1 MEYKSLIISSQNTK
15 LSFLCNNSNSGFNVH
30 KIHIPFLGKIPAN
43 AWAGYIDGV
52 SINFI
57 ETTTTGE
64 INTRHVTLAL
74 SPFHV
79 HPTFEFDFFV
89 PEKNK
94 DNFTSVGGYSNK
106 LEIELNAPGK
116 TKEFEVFIIVS
127 EHPTLTEI

>member
-1 MEYKSLIISSQNTK
+1 MEYKSLIISSQNPK
-15 LSFLCNNSNSGFNVH
+15 LSFLCNNSNSGFHVH
-30 KIHIPFLGKIPAN
+30 KINIPFLGTIPAN
-43 AWAGYIDGV
+43 AWAAYLDDV
-52 SINFI
+52 SLNFI

-64 INTRHVTLAL
+64 INTRHVTLSL
-74 SPFHV
+74 TPYHT

-116 TKEFEVFIIVS
+116 TKEFIIYIIVS
-127 EHPTLTEI
+127 EHPILT